1 MSGMAPGT
9 SWLLFGNRVLNVG
22 KIISHGVYINIRVCS
37 ERKTKEMKKLIKRQ
51 QAGCVRE
58 QDISRLL

>member
-1 MSGMAPGT
+1 MNGMVPGT

-37 ERKTKEMKKLIKRQ
+37 ERKIKKIKKLIKRQ
-51 QAGCVRE
+51 QVGCVRE

>member
-37 ERKTKEMKKLIKRQ
+37 ERKIKKIKKLIKR
-51 QAGCVRE
+51 
-58 QDISRLL
+58 